1 MHHSVRFDLWQQREL
16 RIDDCDAGEVD
27 VVAALLGED
36 LREPRNPSTATTAFQ
51 LHH

>member
-16 RIDDCDAGEVD
+16 RIDGCDAGAVD

-36 LREPRNPSTATTAFQ
+36 LREPRRPSTTTATFP